1 MKNLKLKP
9 LLFVMAFAGL
19 FTHNWYLQT
28 RIEVAIGYAEGAEY
42 EANRAYEDASD
53 AADFARVAADFARD
67 AAEYAENA
75 EVEAQEASQY
85 AEEARNYSFGYNCN
99 YCP

>member
-42 EANRAYEDASD
+42 EANRA
-53 AADFARVAADFARD
+53 ADFARD

-85 AEEARNYSFGYNCN
+85 AEEARNYSFGFNCN